1 MLTGLITCGVNARD
15 IGIISPYRNQLKVME
30 QSLKGVASDDEIRD
44 VEINTID
51 KYQVLHL
58 LSASSKK
65 SELLGGMGVS
75 FKFCSSV
82 RCLRFIRQ
90 RLVSIF

>member
-30 QSLKGVASDDEIRD
+30 QSLKGFASDDEIRD

-51 KYQVLHL
+51 KYQVPLL
-58 LSASSKK
+58 LSASRNRA
-65 SELLGGMGVS
+65 EIVQND
-75 FKFCSSV
+75 V
-82 RCLRFIRQ
+82 I
-90 RLVSIF
+90 VE